1 MSHKKPRNGMRR
13 ENLPAVKGES
23 AERKLSVHM
32 GNPLL
37 KQYHVD
43 RELLI
48 PGTRH
53 ARWTVPA
60 SPVLSA
66 KLDSLFSIAAATAR
80 HIISSSGSTIHVY
93 RGRHAERPG
102 VDVCLFTANLR
113 APELAALAPDGAAL
127 QKLRSLLQ
135 QDAQLLQ
142 RLRHP
147 RLLQV
152 VDPLQQAKDSW
163 VFCTKPVERSLRQ
176 LLAFAK
182 GSPQN
187 ASDRQDLHHVASTVS
202 GPSLLEA
209 KCGLLDIAEA
219 ISFLH
224 GSGQLLHLNIHP
236 DSVFIDGAGRWQ
248 LGGLCFA
255 VERQAHADSEGTPCV
270 FSFGSSSAGLALAP
284 PLRYSAP
291 ELSSAFPP
299 RASEAADVFSFSLL
313 AAEILGA
320 RGLPTCKD
328 GELQDHQQQCSTL
341 APLRA
346 SSFPP
351 DSLFQ
356 QAAAEAAATPATE
369 LLQLLSRGLDPDPLQ
384 RPSIEAFLGS
394 SFLLSTETKALR
406 FLACLH
412 EKEQQQQQQF
422 LLGLLPLLQQRKQL
436 QQSRVL
442 RLFVL
447 KPLLSALKFPAVL
460 PALLPNILWAV
471 KTLEDD
477 AFFRSRVWPQLEPL
491 LTAKEIQV
499 EAVVIL
505 ISEFENLV
513 KPANEETRSK
523 ALLPFLLKCLDI
535 RAPEIQQAALTAV
548 QTSHGVFD
556 YTAHRTLFLPRVLS
570 LIANAESSAVRLAG
584 LEALRSMGSSFD
596 RDTVEAQILPV
607 LLQAFPNTD
616 ASCCYMCVCALPASL
631 VNDGLSLEDYRKID
645 AAIKAIIRRVDED
658 RQRHFAVKAE
668 QQSAVDAALPS
679 SQETPS
685 LPAVSLEGLLATASL
700 PVPPSLSLPS
710 GKGGL
715 LHSLPTPPKPPPPP
729 PASTCLTPQYA
740 SNSTSGLHRQHQGA
754 LSEAAEQ
761 MLPSLNAR
769 LPEHKFPAPR
779 GNTSG
784 AEKNSP
790 SRASEECSELDMILA
805 AASAAIPQNKPS

>member
-1 MSHKKPRNGMRR
+1 MC
-13 ENLPAVKGES
+13 ACAS
-23 AERKLSVHM
+23 ACS
-32 GNPLL
+32 
-37 KQYHVD
+37 
-43 RELLI
+43 
-48 PGTRH
+48 
-53 ARWTVPA
+53 
-60 SPVLSA
+60 
-66 KLDSLFSIAAATAR
+66 
-80 HIISSSGSTIHVY
+80 
-93 RGRHAERPG
+93 
-102 VDVCLFTANLR
+102 
-113 APELAALAPDGAAL
+113 
-127 QKLRSLLQ
+127 
-135 QDAQLLQ
+135 
-142 RLRHP
+142 
-147 RLLQV
+147 
-152 VDPLQQAKDSW
+152 
-163 VFCTKPVERSLRQ
+163 
-176 LLAFAK
+176 
-182 GSPQN
+182 
-187 ASDRQDLHHVASTVS
+187 
-202 GPSLLEA
+202 
-209 KCGLLDIAEA
+209 
-219 ISFLH
+219 
-224 GSGQLLHLNIHP
+224 
-236 DSVFIDGAGRWQ
+236 
-248 LGGLCFA
+248 
-255 VERQAHADSEGTPCV
+255 
-270 FSFGSSSAGLALAP
+270 SSSAGLALAP

-328 GELQDHQQQCSTL
+328 GELQDHQQQ
-341 APLRA
+341 
-346 SSFPP
+346 
-351 DSLFQ
+351 
-356 QAAAEAAATPATE
+356 
-369 LLQLLSRGLDPDPLQ
+369 
-384 RPSIEAFLGS
+384 
-394 SFLLSTETKALR
+394 
-406 FLACLH
+406 
-412 EKEQQQQQQF
+412 
-422 LLGLLPLLQQRKQL
+422 
-436 QQSRVL
+436 
-442 RLFVL
+442 
-447 KPLLSALKFPAVL
+447 
-460 PALLPNILWAV
+460 
-471 KTLEDD
+471 
-477 AFFRSRVWPQLEPL
+477 
-491 LTAKEIQV
+491 
-499 EAVVIL
+499 
-505 ISEFENLV
+505 
-513 KPANEETRSK
+513 
-523 ALLPFLLKCLDI
+523 
-535 RAPEIQQAALTAV
+535 APEIQQAALTAV

-607 LLQAFPNTD
+607 LLQ
-616 ASCCYMCVCALPASL
+616 
-631 VNDGLSLEDYRKID
+631 
-645 AAIKAIIRRVDED
+645 VDED